1 MNSGHTKR
9 ASFNNDENDERNE
22 KLEKKKSFFIQQTND
37 TY

>member
-9 ASFNNDENDERNE
+9 ASFNNDENDEKMKN
-22 KLEKKKSFFIQQTND
+22 LKKKSIFIQQTND